1 MSNIERNRYL
11 KRLVSLRDN
20 GQVKIITGIRRCGK
34 SFLLNTIYCDYLLQN
49 GVKAEQMI
57 MIELDNDS
65 NIRYRNL
72 VELGTYVR
80 ALTANK
86 RKRYYVMLDEIQKVT
101 TIPNPYLH
109 KGTDERIG
117 FVDVLNG

>member
-65 NIRYRNL
+65 NIRYRNP
-72 VELGTYVR
+72 VELDTYVR

-86 RKRYYVMLDEIQKVT
+86 RKRYYVMLDEIQKVA
-101 TIPNPYLH
+101 TIPHPYLP